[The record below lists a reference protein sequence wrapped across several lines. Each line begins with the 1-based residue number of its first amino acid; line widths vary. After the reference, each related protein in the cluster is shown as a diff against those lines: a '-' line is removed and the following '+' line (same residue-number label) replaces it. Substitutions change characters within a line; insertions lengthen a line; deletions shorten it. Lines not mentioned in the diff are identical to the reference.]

1 MSNTAQGTAMDRI
14 NALLDENSF
23 VEIGAMVT
31 KRSTDFNLSE
41 QSVPSDG
48 VITGYGTIN
57 YGQVYV
63 YSQDASALG
72 GSVGEMHARKIAKIY
87 DLAMKT
93 GAPVI
98 ALVDCAGL
106 RLQEATDALAAFGSI
121 YKKQAMASGVIP
133 QITAVLGNCGGGASV
148 LASMSD
154 FTFMTEKGSS
164 LFVNSPN
171 TIDGNYTEKCNT
183 AGAAFQAEAGN
194 VDYVGK
200 DEADVFEKIR
210 LLCDLLPM
218 NNEDEAADDV
228 CEDDLN
234 REVPGF
240 ASEYADPAKALSD
253 ISDGNVFFEIKK
265 EFAKEMVTGF
275 IKLNG
280 MTVGAVANRAAVMDD
295 NFKAVEKL
303 DSTLTAKGCYKAEK
317 FVEFC
322 DSFNIPVLTLTNV
335 KGYAATMG
343 EERALALAVAK
354 LTYAFTNATVP
365 KVNLIVDKAYGS
377 AYITMN
383 SKHIGADLVFALDSA
398 QIGMMDA
405 KQAVQIIYAKEL
417 EGEKDQA
424 SFIDKKAA
432 EYSKVQSGAESAAKR
447 GYVDSLIAPASV
459 RKQLVYA
466 FEMLYT
472 KREDR
477 PAKKHGTV

>member
-14 NALLDENSF
+14 SALLDENSF

-57 YGQVYV
+57 YSQVYV
-63 YSQDASALG
+63 YSQDAGALG

-93 GAPVI
+93 GSPVI

-106 RLQEATDALAAFGSI
+106 RLQEATDALAAFGDI
-121 YKKQAMASGVIP
+121 YQKQAMASGVIP

-148 LASMSD
+148 LAAMSD
-154 FTFMTEKGSS
+154 FTFMTEKGSN

-171 TIDGNYTEKCNT
+171 AIDGNYTEKCNT
-183 AGAAFQAEAGN
+183 AGALFQAEAGN

-200 DEADVFEKIR
+200 DEKDVFEKIR
-210 LLCDLLPM
+210 LLLSLLPM
-218 NNEDEAADDV
+218 NNEDEAAEETCD
-228 CEDDLN
+228 DDLN

-240 ASEYADPAKALSD
+240 SSEYPDPAKALSD
-253 ISDGNVFFEIKK
+253 ISDENVFFEIKK
-265 EFAKEMVTGF
+265 EYAKEMVTGF
-275 IKLNG
+275 IRLNG
-280 MTVGAVANRAAVMDD
+280 MTVGAVANRAAVLDD
-295 NFKAVEKL
+295 NYKAVEKM
-303 DSTLTAKGCYKAEK
+303 DGTLTAKGCYKAEK

-335 KGYAATMG
+335 KGYKASMG
-343 EERALALAVAK
+343 EERALALASAK

-383 SKHIGADLVFALDSA
+383 SKHTGADLVFALEGA
-398 QIGMMDA
+398 EIGMMDSKEAA
-405 KQAVQIIYAKEL
+405 KIIYAKEL
-417 EGEKDQA
+417 EGEKDKEA
-424 SFIDKKAA
+424 FINEKAA
-432 EYSKVQSGAESAAKR
+432 EYSKVQSGALSAAKR
-447 GYVDSLIAPASV
+447 GYVDSLIAPEAV

-477 PAKKHGTV
+477 PSRKHGTV

>member
-1 MSNTAQGTAMDRI
+1 MSNTAQASALARI
-14 NALLDENSF
+14 QSVLDENSF
-23 VEIGAMVT
+23 VEIGAQVT

-41 QSVPSDG
+41 KSVPSDG

-57 YGQVYV
+57 YSQVYI

-72 GSVGEMHARKIAKIY
+72 GSVGEMHAKKIAKIY

-98 ALVDCAGL
+98 GLVDCAGL
-106 RLQEATDALAAFGSI
+106 RLQEATDALAAFGDL
-121 YKKQAMASGVIP
+121 YQKQAMASGVIP
-133 QITAVLGNCGGGASV
+133 QITAVLGNCGGGAAV

-154 FTFMTEKGSS
+154 FVFMTEKGSS

-171 TIDGNYTEKCNT
+171 TIDGNFTGKCDT
-183 AGAAFQAEAGN
+183 SSAAFQAECGN

-210 LLCDLLPM
+210 ELLSLIPA
-218 NNEDEAADDV
+218 NNEDDAAEES
-228 CEDDLN
+228 EDDLN

-240 ASEYADPAKALSD
+240 ASEYADPAKALAD
-253 ISDGNVFFEIKK
+253 ISDNNVFFEVKK
-265 EFAKEMVTGF
+265 DFAKDMVTGF
-275 IKLNG
+275 ICMNG
-280 MTVGAVANRAAVMDD
+280 ITVGAVANRTAVMDD
-295 NFKAVEKL
+295 NFKAVEKFNGM
-303 DSTLTAKGCYKAEK
+303 LTAKACYKAEK

-335 KGYAATMG
+335 KGYEATMG
-343 EERALALAVAK
+343 EEKTLALASAK
-354 LTYAFTNATVP
+354 LTYALTNATVP

-383 SKHIGADLVFALDSA
+383 SKHIGADLVFALDGA
-398 QIGMMDA
+398 EIGMMDA
-405 KQAVQIIYAKEL
+405 KQAAKIMYAEEIEKASDKTAIIDE
-417 EGEKDQA
+417 
-424 SFIDKKAA
+424 KAA
-432 EYSKVQSGAESAAKR
+432 EYSKLQSSAESAAKR
-447 GYVDSLIAPASV
+447 GYVDSIIAPAAV

-477 PAKKHGTV
+477 PVKKHGTV